1 MTKTHPITPCLLLDT
16 ARMTT
21 NIERMRTRLQAL
33 GVALRPHVKT
43 CKNIDIARQLTAGHP
58 GGITVST
65 LAEADYFFEHGMT
78 DILYAVGIAPGKL
91 PAVADRMAR
100 GMALRIVLDHPQT
113 AVAVAKAAKTFGTRF
128 RVLIEI
134 DADGERAGLRAEASE
149 LIEIAAILERAG
161 CHVDGVMVHAGGS
174 YHCDDT
180 DSMRRMAERERDCA
194 VTAAGRLREAGHEA
208 PIVSVGSTPTATF
221 AEDLT
226 GATEVRA
233 GVHVFQDLVQAGL
246 GVCKI
251 DDIAIS
257 VLTEVIGH
265 RQEDGKLLVDAG
277 WMALSR
283 DRGTADQ
290 AVDQGY
296 GLVCDETGQ
305 AFDDVIVTGTNQE
318 HGIIGHRDGSP
329 LNLDEFPV
337 GTHLRILPNHACAT
351 AAQHEGYW
359 IVDSPYQAR
368 RWLSRCRG
376 W

>member
-1 MTKTHPITPCLLLDT
+1 MTKTDTITPCLLLDT
-16 ARMTT
+16 ARMTR
-21 NIERMRTRLQAL
+21 NIERMRTRLQTL

-43 CKNIDIARQLTAGHP
+43 CKNVDIARQLTAGQP

-78 DILYAVGIAPGKL
+78 DILYAVGIAPSKL
-91 PAVADRMAR
+91 PAVAERMGR
-100 GMALRIVLDHPQT
+100 GMSMRIILDHPQT
-113 AVAVAKAAKTFGTRF
+113 ASAVARAAGELGARF
-128 RVLIEI
+128 RVLVEI
-134 DADGERAGLRAEASE
+134 DADGERAGLRADAPE
-149 LIEIAAILERAG
+149 LLEIATILERAG

-174 YHCDDT
+174 YHCNDAEG
-180 DSMRRMAERERDCA
+180 MRRMAETERASA
-194 VTAAGRLREAGHEA
+194 VEAAERLRQAGHEA

-221 AEDLT
+221 AADLT

-246 GVCKI
+246 GVCEI

-265 RQEDGKLLVDAG
+265 RVEDGRLLVDAG

-290 AVDQGY
+290 SVDQGY
-296 GLVCDETGQ
+296 GLVCDEAGRVL
-305 AFDDVIVTGTNQE
+305 DDIIVTGTNQE
-318 HGIIGHRDGSP
+318 HGIVGKRNGSS
-329 LNLDEFPV
+329 LNLGDFPV
-337 GTHLRILPNHACAT
+337 GTRLRILPNHACAA
-351 AAQHEGYW
+351 AAQHDGYW
-359 IVDSPYQAR
+359 IVDNPDQAR
-368 RWLSRCRG
+368 RWLPRCRG